1 MLKGYCAN
9 LVICLQIVAKC
20 HSFLLVAR
28 YKIHILKL
36 LPKLIHALNKLKKN
50 SSILTDKDEP
60 AFIRKH
66 GKIKVIV
73 NKKNAGEPA
82 TDTKSSKT

>member
-36 LPKLIHALNKLKKN
+36 LSKLIHALNKFKK
-50 SSILTDKDEP
+50 
-60 AFIRKH
+60 
-66 GKIKVIV
+66 KIVLY
-73 NKKNAGEPA
+73 
-82 TDTKSSKT
+82 